1 MSAGLSASPRP
12 HQARPLNSNP
22 GNACT
27 QINWPAPKWAANR
40 QPHPLRQPFAAL
52 SQRQHDDQ
60 VHLPVTH
67 LEYSNPKKLHNSTME
82 ATSVLDDCHLNHLR
96 TLDHQS
102 RRELAKKLCDELYS
116 RNSIRLDNDWTL
128 EDYLIVTL
136 SCCPI
141 TKDQECQLVAHLELE
156 RKYCRQFCPEV

>member
-1 MSAGLSASPRP
+1 
-12 HQARPLNSNP
+12 
-22 GNACT
+22 
-27 QINWPAPKWAANR
+27 
-40 QPHPLRQPFAAL
+40 
-52 SQRQHDDQ
+52 
-60 VHLPVTH
+60 
-67 LEYSNPKKLHNSTME
+67 ME

-136 SCCPI
+136 SCCPK
-141 TKDQECQLVAHLELE
+141 TEDQEYPLVPHLERE
-156 RKYCRQFCPEV
+156 NKYCRMICPER